1 MASTAAAS
9 PPFLSPRPTQRAAA
23 MAAASVTRTSSM
35 AKLRSGASPRA
46 ACGCPSSTSYVAS
59 VVSSPILGWDVTRT
73 PRVVTAGPHRGK
85 GHGRWG
91 RPAEY
96 ASYRAALSKK
106 WPRARRYGGEAAV
119 PAGLWRVLHPGAAP
133 ARHQVV
139 DHNNDGGHDQHVDDP
154 GGDVKGHQSEQPQ
167 HHEDRRNGP
176 QHDLAPPLP
185 QRRVA
190 VAS

>member
-59 VVSSPILGWDVTRT
+59 VVGSPILGWDVTRT

-85 GHGRWG
+85 GHGRLG
-91 RPAEY
+91 M
-96 ASYRAALSKK
+96 
-106 WPRARRYGGEAAV
+106 
-119 PAGLWRVLHPGAAP
+119 
-133 ARHQVV
+133 
-139 DHNNDGGHDQHVDDP
+139 P
-154 GGDVKGHQSEQPQ
+154 GGVRILSSGSIEEEACLLYTSDAADE
-167 HHEDRRNGP
+167 
-176 QHDLAPPLP
+176 
-185 QRRVA
+185 
-190 VAS
+190 